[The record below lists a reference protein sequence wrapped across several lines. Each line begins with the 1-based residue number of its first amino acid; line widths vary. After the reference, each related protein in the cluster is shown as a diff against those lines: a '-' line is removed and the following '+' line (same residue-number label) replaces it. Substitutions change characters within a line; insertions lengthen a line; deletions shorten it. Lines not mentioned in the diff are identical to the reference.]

1 MAISTAR
8 LLSTGRVPGR
18 PRQTG
23 QTSVFGGSPKRV
35 EQPQKIFVRVRSWT
49 WTSKPM
55 TGADFDIRD
64 KDYSRADAV
73 AGRTESGRPPRLGR
87 GKLQAVPAAS
97 RAMAKSTG
105 LKDPP
110 LQSGG
115 RALGERA
122 QRRDEA
128 LG

>member
-55 TGADFDIRD
+55 TGSYFASTSGAMEAASGADFAIRD

-73 AGRTESGRPPRLGR
+73 AGRQRADGLPDWVGVNSRPSLQLRGRWRKAR
-87 GKLQAVPAAS
+87 V
-97 RAMAKSTG
+97 
-105 LKDPP
+105 
-110 LQSGG
+110 
-115 RALGERA
+115 
-122 QRRDEA
+122 
-128 LG
+128 